1 MTDNGNVAV
10 LWFEN
15 GLLFHQVSP
24 QVVRSRQALAAAVKC
39 YCAGL
44 VFFWALF
51 AFVFFL
57 RTGKKLDLGG
67 FAETSVFC
75 LIQIVNTALFICV
88 LQLSLWLLRVR
99 VKFREVATI
108 CCFALGGLFPI
119 VSVSMSYFLYS
130 AIGLA
135 IEHGDPAQ
143 HYLRA
148 AVYRG
153 LIQQEVLSVRL
164 EMWALALVSVAAVVV
179 YMGNMT
185 RVLRRVA
192 ACPNIV
198 RVIVGVFVALCLDD
212 LVVTNV
218 FNLVFWKFVI
228 REGLVP

>member
-135 IEHGDPAQ
+135 IQHGDPSQ
-143 HYLRA
+143 RFLRG
-148 AVYRG
+148 AVYQALTQDATPAYQIGDVDLRCGADCGNDCLRG
-153 LIQQEVLSVRL
+153 KHDQDFETDPRFTELRGRHASRCFG
-164 EMWALALVSVAAVVV
+164 AL
-179 YMGNMT
+179 Y
-185 RVLRRVA
+185 R
-192 ACPNIV
+192 
-198 RVIVGVFVALCLDD
+198 
-212 LVVTNV
+212 
-218 FNLVFWKFVI
+218 
-228 REGLVP
+228 